1 MKKQLNV
8 DAITNELRGNSAFF
22 PRLNM
27 DAAAEPVPEQTPP
40 RRNRASHPVP
50 YPPYG

>member
-22 PRLNM
+22 PRYEEKPTDDLVEQS
-27 DAAAEPVPEQTPP
+27 AAVPKPGASQPVPQ
-40 RRNRASHPVP
+40 
-50 YPPYG
+50 